1 MIARSLGVIGAF
13 GLMAVFHVYAL
24 RPILTD
30 QALRRIGIFFLLNGI
45 ATVFEAMLWGHKKH
59 WVKAALAWA
68 FETALASWTAS
79 GINIPNG
86 LNKINWGAACS
97 SGRY

>member
-1 MIARSLGVIGAF
+1 MARSLGVIGAF

-24 RPILTD
+24 SPILTN
-30 QALRRIGIFFLLNGI
+30 QALQRIGLFFFLNGI
-45 ATVFEAMLWGHKKH
+45 ATVSEAMVWGHKKH
-59 WVKAALAWA
+59 WMKAILAWG

-86 LNKINWGAACS
+86 LSTINWGAACS
-97 SGRY
+97 SGKY